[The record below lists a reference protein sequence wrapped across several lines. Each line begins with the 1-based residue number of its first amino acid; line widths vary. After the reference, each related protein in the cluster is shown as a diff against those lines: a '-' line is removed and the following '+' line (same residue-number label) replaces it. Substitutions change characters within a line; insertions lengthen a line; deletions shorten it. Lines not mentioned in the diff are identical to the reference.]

1 MWTPIVESMQLV
13 RLLVAPTATRA
24 QYQHLHWSF
33 EACVKWILPDRQA
46 RVLPEVRV
54 MPPSARPTA
63 SETVVSSRWRRSH
76 GSPRLEVAP
85 QRAPQ
90 RRAPPSAG
98 LVALKPHLECQIFI
112 DRV

>member
-13 RLLVAPTATRA
+13 RRLVAPTATRA

-63 SETVVSSRWRRSH
+63 SETAQVVWCPPAGGALTASRSRASEPHSAERR
-76 GSPRLEVAP
+76 RP
-85 QRAPQ
+85 QV
-90 RRAPPSAG
+90 
-98 LVALKPHLECQIFI
+98 LWH
-112 DRV
+112 